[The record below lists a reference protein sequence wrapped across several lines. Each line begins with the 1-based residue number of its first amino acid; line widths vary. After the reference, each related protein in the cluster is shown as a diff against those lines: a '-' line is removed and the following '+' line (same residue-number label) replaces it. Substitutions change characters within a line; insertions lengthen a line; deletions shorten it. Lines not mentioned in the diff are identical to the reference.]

1 MFARNW
7 GRALAVAGAMAAA
20 AVLTAASPMQKAKP
34 ATVKS
39 ETHMRYRI
47 VQQDREIG
55 GESLVRR
62 VYDNNTVTFDMQNRI
77 GTMGAVMIQTGH
89 LSLEEETYFPLDY
102 TVDKTVAQPTDTLRL
117 TFTADMVSN
126 VAVLG
131 SEHAG
136 LKDTRRVVVPTGA
149 AVYESGTMLFW
160 YEVLPTIAG
169 NSTGRHR
176 FDWVDPTTAKV
187 ESGEIYVDGKE
198 TIPVLGK
205 KTPVTVFKAE
215 RERLG
220 PATLWVDSQRRIVRC
235 EQNLTTFELVEWS
248 EK

>member
-7 GRALAVAGAMAAA
+7 RKVLAAAGMVAAA
-20 AVLTAASPMQKAKP
+20 AVFTATSPMQKAKP

-47 VQQDREIG
+47 VQQEREIG
-55 GESLVRR
+55 GESLVQR
-62 VYDNNTVTFDMQNRI
+62 VYDNNTVSFDMENRI
-77 GTMGAVMIQTGH
+77 GTMGAVMIQKGH
-89 LSLEEETYFPLDY
+89 LNLEEETYFPLDY
-102 TVDKTVAQPTDTLRL
+102 TVDKTVAQPADTLRL

-126 VAVLG
+126 VAVL
-131 SEHAG
+131 SSDHAG

-149 AVYESGTMLFW
+149 AVYESGTVLFW
-160 YEVLPTIAG
+160 YEVLPTISAD
-169 NSTGRHR
+169 SKGRHR

-187 ESGEIYVDGKE
+187 ESGEIYVDGQE

-205 KTPVTVFKAE
+205 KTAVTVFKAE

-220 PATLWVDSQRRIVRC
+220 PATLWVDGQRRIVRC